1 MNPRDQFLH
10 RQANQND
17 SNSSTSTNL
26 NSVDTQCNYELNFSL
41 DRQVQELKDR
51 VHRDAERI
59 DEAFRVGVEVEACL
73 LDGKGIPV
81 SADPLI
87 KELAG
92 TTYEIDYEY
101 GACQFEYKT
110 SPVGMN
116 NLDYLNIVFEQF
128 IESLD
133 RFIKKTYKEK
143 EVIPVFL
150 GANPSP
156 EITKEGLV
164 TNKPRYNKLADWQS
178 GLPDVEIEGYNFRA
192 AYVATAIQGFHLHLQ
207 GKNPRNTTI
216 MFNHILNIIPS
227 AIVLGANS
235 RLFAG
240 RLYSL
245 HEPRIH
251 LYDQSEQQNSG
262 FPAITRYLN
271 EIGDYIDYTSSREPK
286 LAKDYFE
293 LEKERHDDA
302 RIRIGPD
309 SYRVETRIMSV
320 QPTSKSLLAMA
331 EFFIGY
337 LSRAIHEERELRP
350 LPTLR
355 EERMAAVRSGY
366 NAKTHFNIVD
376 TVKAQL
382 DFARKGLSDL
392 GGNAE
397 FLGILDKR
405 VENRNT
411 PGEYVANLWSK
422 KFNGSVND
430 TIYEIISDIWQK
442 TKDNQPI
449 T

>member
-1 MNPRDQFLH
+1 MSH
-10 RQANQND
+10 
-17 SNSSTSTNL
+17 SIH
-26 NSVDTQCNYELNFSL
+26 
-41 DRQVQELKDR
+41 RQVQELKDR

-59 DEAFRVGVEVEACL
+59 DETFRVGVEVEACL
-73 LDGKGIPV
+73 LDEKGIPV
-81 SADPLI
+81 NAEPLI
-87 KELAG
+87 KELQG

-101 GACQFEYKT
+101 GNCQFEYKT

-128 IESLD
+128 IENLD
-133 RFIKKTYKEK
+133 KFIKKVYMEK

-156 EITKEGLV
+156 EIMKEGLI
-164 TNKPRYNKLADWQS
+164 TDKPRYNKLATWQNNI
-178 GLPDVEIEGYNFRA
+178 PDVEIDGDKFRA

-207 GKNPRNTTI
+207 GKNPVNTAI
-216 MFNHILNIIPS
+216 MFNQILNIISS

-240 RLYSL
+240 RVYSL

-262 FPAITRYLN
+262 FPAIPRYLDGVEN
-271 EIGDYIDYTSSREPK
+271 YIDYITSRDPNNT
-286 LAKDYFE
+286 KDYFM

-320 QPTSKSLLAMA
+320 QPTSKSLMAMA

-337 LSRAIHEERELRP
+337 LSRAIHEERELRS
-350 LPTLR
+350 LSTLR
-355 EERMAAVRSGY
+355 EERMAAVRYGY
-366 NAKTHFNIVD
+366 NAKTHFNIID
-376 TVKAQL
+376 TMRSQL

-392 GGNAE
+392 GMNVG
-397 FLGILDKR
+397 FLDILDKR
-405 VENRNT
+405 LENRNS
-411 PGEYVANLWSK
+411 PGEYVAKIWSE
-422 KFNGSVND
+422 KFNGSVNQ

-442 TKDNQPI
+442 TKENQPI
-449 T
+449 V

>member
-1 MNPRDQFLH
+1 LSHSIQ
-10 RQANQND
+10 
-17 SNSSTSTNL
+17 
-26 NSVDTQCNYELNFSL
+26 
-41 DRQVQELKDR
+41 RQVQELKER

-59 DEAFRVGVEVEACL
+59 DETFKVGVEVEACL
-73 LDGKGIPV
+73 LDEKGIPV
-81 SADPLI
+81 NAEPLI
-87 KELAG
+87 KELQG

-101 GACQFEYKT
+101 GNCQFEYKT

-116 NLDYLNIVFEQF
+116 NLEYLNIVFEQF
-128 IESLD
+128 IENLD
-133 RFIKKTYKEK
+133 KYIKKVYMEK

-156 EITKEGLV
+156 EIMKEGLI
-164 TNKPRYNKLADWQS
+164 TDKPRYKKLATWQNNI
-178 GLPDVEIEGYNFRA
+178 PDVEIDADKFRA

-207 GKNPRNTTI
+207 GKNPMNTAI
-216 MFNHILNIIPS
+216 MFNQILNIISS

-240 RLYSL
+240 RVYSL
-245 HEPRIH
+245 YEPRIH

-262 FPAITRYLN
+262 FPAIPRYLDGVEN
-271 EIGDYIDYTSSREPK
+271 YIDYITSRESNNT
-286 LAKDYFE
+286 KDYFM

-320 QPTSKSLLAMA
+320 QPTSKSLMAMA

-350 LPTLR
+350 LSTLR
-355 EERMAAVRSGY
+355 EERMAAVRYGY
-366 NAKTHFNIVD
+366 NAKSHFKIID
-376 TVKAQL
+376 TMRSQL

-392 GGNAE
+392 GINVG
-397 FLGILDKR
+397 FLDILDKR
-405 VENRNT
+405 LENRNS
-411 PGEYVANLWSK
+411 PGEYVAKIWSE
-422 KFNGSVND
+422 KFNGSVNQ

-449 T
+449 I

>member
-1 MNPRDQFLH
+1 
-10 RQANQND
+10 
-17 SNSSTSTNL
+17 L
-26 NSVDTQCNYELNFSL
+26 NHSIQ
-41 DRQVQELKDR
+41 RQVQELKDQ

-59 DEAFRVGVEVEACL
+59 DETFRVGVEVEACL
-73 LDGKGIPV
+73 LDEKGIPV
-81 SADPLI
+81 SAEPLI
-87 KELAG
+87 KELQG

-101 GACQFEYKT
+101 GNCQFEYKT

-128 IESLD
+128 IENLD
-133 RFIKKTYKEK
+133 KFIKKVYMEK

-156 EITKEGLV
+156 EIMKEGLI
-164 TNKPRYNKLADWQS
+164 TDKPRYNKLATWQNNI
-178 GLPDVEIEGYNFRA
+178 PDVEIDGDKFRA

-207 GKNPRNTTI
+207 GKNPKNTAI
-216 MFNHILNIIPS
+216 MFNQILNITSS

-240 RLYSL
+240 RVYSL

-262 FPAITRYLN
+262 FPAIPRYLDGVDN
-271 EIGDYIDYTSSREPK
+271 YIDYVTSRDPNVT
-286 LAKDYFE
+286 KDYFM

-320 QPTSKSLLAMA
+320 QPTSKSLMAMA

-350 LPTLR
+350 LSTLR
-355 EERMAAVRSGY
+355 EERMAAVRYGY
-366 NAKTHFNIVD
+366 NAKTHFNIID
-376 TVKAQL
+376 TMRSQL

-392 GGNAE
+392 GINVG
-397 FLGILDKR
+397 FLDILDKR
-405 VENRNT
+405 LENRNS
-411 PGEYVANLWSK
+411 PGEYVAKIWNE
-422 KFNGSVND
+422 KFNGSVNQ

-442 TKDNQPI
+442 TKENQPI
-449 T
+449 I